1 VAGELDAAFAE
12 YETAA
17 NRTTNLSERPGEMDI
32 SVRKNRQ
39 GRRGVVTTR
48 MDSRLRYLPL
58 TRDEHF
64 QAAS

>member
-58 TRDEHF
+58 SRDEHF